1 MWSAW
6 PKFRANGAR
15 TAGANESAA
24 AFRPRIFCA
33 PGWRIGTVAAA
44 KNRCGAECCRPG
56 AKHARRKAPNPIA
69 QFFRCA
75 RFIPESA
82 RRIMRMSERHAA
94 RCRKAPDSGHCKAGL
109 GKAPQSLP
117 ECACF
122 CRNMEIPGVLS
133 FRDWIGKPTRR
144 VLPLRPEFRPP
155 ARFPFP
161 YLCQSQNL
169 FKNPQFP
176 AVSLPDSKKT
186 PPSLPSPAPQ
196 ASL

>member
-24 AFRPRIFCA
+24 AFRLRIFCA
-33 PGWRIGTVAAA
+33 PAG
-44 KNRCGAECCRPG
+44 
-56 AKHARRKAPNPIA
+56 
-69 QFFRCA
+69 
-75 RFIPESA
+75 ESA
-82 RRIMRMSERHAA
+82 RSPLPKSDAGRNVAGRGQNMRGGKLQIPLRNFSDAQGSFRNPPGASCACRNAMPPDAA
-94 RCRKAPDSGHCKAGL
+94 RRQIRGIARPV
-109 GKAPQSLP
+109 QSLP

-133 FRDWIGKPTRR
+133 FRDWVGKPTRR

-155 ARFPFP
+155 TRFPFP

-176 AVSLPDSKKT
+176 AVSLPGSKKT